1 VFNVHLQE
9 FGQMKNV
16 FVQIQKRSGM
26 ESNVSAKTL
35 LNSGQLVFHVKVQK
49 FGTVIPTL
57 VTVLSLKRD

>member
-1 VFNVHLQE
+1 
-9 FGQMKNV
+9 
-16 FVQIQKRSGM
+16 M